1 MSDAVRLDAERPE
14 PRPGPAT
21 DADPQWLEWARA
33 RQLEPHAQKA
43 AAAATTLLRHGATVH
58 AAVAAGLI
66 AAGRGGPDDL
76 RQLGGERTWIQS
88 VVEDLKK
95 VGAPVDL
102 VGRYEERLTAVS
114 SAISAFDRLPVAST
128 APATMQERAT
138 TTAARADVSG
148 QLAQQRV
155 VESAGGEGA
164 TRPPTPPFSLRDMF
178 AEHSVLILA
187 ALGAFLLV
195 VATVLF
201 ELYGTVGL
209 GGGTRLAAVVA
220 LNLVFG
226 VAGYLARR
234 RAGLEAVGQIYIA
247 LAAVLLPLVG
257 VAAWTF
263 LDLGGHGLTV
273 YQAVAVTSG
282 ACAVAYGG
290 LASPPGLP
298 GHAEVTGIPTLV
310 AAGSAARRARG
321 GYCVTATRC

>member
-14 PRPGPAT
+14 PKPGPAT

-33 RQLEPHAQKA
+33 RQLEPHAQEA

-102 VGRYEERLTAVS
+102 VGRYEERLTAGS
-114 SAISAFDRLPVAST
+114 SAISAFDRPPVAYT
-128 APATMQERAT
+128 APATLQEGA

-164 TRPPTPPFSLRDMF
+164 TRPPTPP
-178 AEHSVLILA
+178 
-187 ALGAFLLV
+187 
-195 VATVLF
+195 
-201 ELYGTVGL
+201 
-209 GGGTRLAAVVA
+209 
-220 LNLVFG
+220 
-226 VAGYLARR
+226 
-234 RAGLEAVGQIYIA
+234 
-247 LAAVLLPLVG
+247 
-257 VAAWTF
+257 
-263 LDLGGHGLTV
+263 
-273 YQAVAVTSG
+273 
-282 ACAVAYGG
+282 
-290 LASPPGLP
+290 
-298 GHAEVTGIPTLV
+298 
-310 AAGSAARRARG
+310 
-321 GYCVTATRC
+321 